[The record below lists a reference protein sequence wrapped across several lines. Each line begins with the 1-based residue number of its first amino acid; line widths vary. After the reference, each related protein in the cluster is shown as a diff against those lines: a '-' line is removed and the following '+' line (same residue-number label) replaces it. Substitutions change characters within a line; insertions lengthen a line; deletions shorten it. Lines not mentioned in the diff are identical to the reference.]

1 MFSVYKRAIGDVEP
15 FEFLPGAE
23 GLALGSAAKL
33 ASGQLAKCEA
43 ADTAEYIVQGPKRED
58 GCYQVIRVLP
68 ATIFETRAEA
78 QIDAA
83 KVGTDVQL
91 NTTADG
97 VTATGGGSFVVTE
110 TDEAASGGIVR
121 GYFRAAAGAGG

>member
-33 ASGQLAKCEA
+33 TSGQLAKCDA

-58 GCYQVIRVLP
+58 GCYPVIRVLP
-68 ATIFETRAEA
+68 ATILRPGPRPRSTQPRWAP
-78 QIDAA
+78 
-83 KVGTDVQL
+83 TC
-91 NTTADG
+91 
-97 VTATGGGSFVVTE
+97 
-110 TDEAASGGIVR
+110 R
-121 GYFRAAAGAGG
+121 